1 MQYVANTEQDKIE
14 MLRAIGVKS
23 FEDLLSGIPAEL
35 RVPASGLK
43 LPAGM
48 SEMELLGDL
57 KKRGQKNAHADR
69 NACFLGAGVYDHYIP
84 AIVNPLV
91 TRGEFITAYTPYQ
104 GEASQGTLQAIYEYQ
119 TMVCLLTGMD
129 VSNASMY
136 DGATSVAEAVLMS
149 LRGSDRK
156 RVILSKLLHPETI
169 QTIRTYLTD
178 IPCEIVLVS
187 HQGGKTGLDDLKRLV
202 NTDAACLVYQNP
214 NFLGYVEEAAEL
226 TTVARAAGAMVIACV
241 NPLSLSLLT
250 PPGETGADVAV
261 GDGQPLGNSA
271 AFGGPHFGFFAVK
284 EEHMRKLPGR
294 ISGITQDKEGK
305 RAFVLTLQAREQHI
319 RREKATSNICTNH
332 MLCALKGLVFLATLG
347 PNGFKRMGELNV
359 QQSHKAFE
367 RLMKLKEVK
376 PYADA
381 AFFNEFT
388 IRIDKDPQKLKKSFA
403 AERLIGPLHL
413 ARFREEC
420 QDAFLVAVTEQRTD
434 EDIDRLVEAIRKA

>member
-1 MQYVANTEQDKIE
+1 MQYVANTESDKIE
-14 MLRAIGVKS
+14 MLRAIGVGS
-23 FEDLLSGIPAEL
+23 FEELLSGIPAEL
-35 RVPASGLK
+35 RVRGGLK
-43 LPAGM
+43 LPQGM

-119 TMVCLLTGMD
+119 TMICLLTGMD

-136 DGATSVAEAVLMS
+136 DGATSVAEAVLLA

-156 RVILSKLLHPETI
+156 RVVLSELLHPETI
-169 QTIRTYLTD
+169 ETVRTYLTD
-178 IPCEIVLVS
+178 IPSEIVLAP
-187 HQGGKTGLDDLKRLV
+187 HRGGKTGLDTLKSLV
-202 NTDAACLVYQNP
+202 NADTAAVVYQNP

-226 TTVARAAGAMVIACV
+226 TAVARGAGALVIACV
-241 NPLSLSLLT
+241 NPLSRSILT

-271 AFGGPHFGFFAVK
+271 GFGGPHFGFFAVK
-284 EEHMRKLPGR
+284 EAHMRKLPGR

-305 RAFVLTLQAREQHI
+305 RAYVLTLQAREQHI

-332 MLCALKGLVFLATLG
+332 MLCALKGLIFLATLG
-347 PNGFKRMGELNV
+347 PNGFRRMGELNV
-359 QQSHKAFE
+359 QQSRLAFD
-367 RLMKLKEVK
+367 RLTKLKEVK
-376 PYADA
+376 PVSDA

-388 IRIDKDPQKLKKSFA
+388 ITIAKDPERLSKAFA
-403 AERLIGPLHL
+403 AEHLIGPLHL
-413 ARFREEC
+413 GRFRKDW
-420 QDAFLVAVTEQRTD
+420 QNSYLVAVTEQRTD
-434 EDIDRLVEAIRKA
+434 EEIDRLVEAIRKA

>member
-1 MQYVANTEQDKIE
+1 MQYVANTEADKLE
-14 MLRAIGVKS
+14 MLRTIGVKS
-23 FEDLLSGIPAEL
+23 FEDLLSGIPSGL
-35 RVPASGLK
+35 RVAPSGLK

-57 KKRGQKNAHADR
+57 KKRGQRNQHADR

-84 AIVNPLV
+84 AIVGHLA

-119 TMVCLLTGMD
+119 TMICLLTGMD

-136 DGATSVAEAVLMS
+136 DGATSVAEAVLLA

-156 RVILSKLLHPETI
+156 KVVLSELLHPETI
-169 QTIRTYLTD
+169 QTVRTYLTD
-178 IPCEIVLVS
+178 IPCEIVLAP
-187 HQGGKTGLDDLKRLV
+187 HQGGKTGLDSLKKL
-202 NTDAACLVYQNP
+202 TDSSTACVVYQNP
-214 NFLGYVEEAAEL
+214 NFLGYVEDTADLSA
-226 TTVARAAGAMVIACV
+226 VASAAGALVIACV
-241 NPLSLSLLT
+241 NPLSLSILAS
-250 PPGETGADVAV
+250 PGETGADVAV
-261 GDGQPLGNSA
+261 GDGQPLGNPP

-284 EEHMRKLPGR
+284 EAHMRKLPGR
-294 ISGITQDKEGK
+294 ISGMTQDKEGK

-332 MLCALKGLVFLATLG
+332 MLCALKGLIFLATLG

-359 QQSHKAFE
+359 QQSHKAFD
-367 RLMKLKEVK
+367 KLTKLPGVK
-376 PYADA
+376 PLSGA

-388 IRIDKDPQKLKKSFA
+388 LTIDKDPKALAKAFE

-413 ARFREEC
+413 GRFRKDW
-420 QDAFLVAVTEQRTD
+420 QNAHLVAVTEQRTD
-434 EDIDRLVEAIRKA
+434 EEIDRLADAIRKA

>member
-1 MQYVANTEQDKIE
+1 MQYVANTESDKKE
-14 MLRAIGVKS
+14 MLRTIGVKS
-23 FEDLLSGIPAEL
+23 FEELLSGIPSDL

-43 LPAGM
+43 LPGGM

-69 NACFLGAGVYDHYIP
+69 NACFLGAGAYDHYIP
-84 AIVNPLV
+84 AIVNQLA
-91 TRGEFITAYTPYQ
+91 TRSEFITAYTPYQ

-119 TMVCLLTGMD
+119 TMICLLTAMD

-136 DGATSVAEAVLMS
+136 DGASSVAEAVLMS

-156 RVILSKLLHPETI
+156 KVILSELLHPETI
-169 QTIRTYLTD
+169 ETVRTYLTD
-178 IPCEIVLVS
+178 IPCEIVLAP
-187 HQGGKTGLDDLKRLV
+187 HTGGKTGIDSLKKLV
-202 NTDAACLVYQNP
+202 DSNTASLVYQNP
-214 NFLGYVEEAAEL
+214 NFLGYVEETADLAA
-226 TTVARAAGAMVIACV
+226 VASAAGAIVIASV

-261 GDGQPLGNSA
+261 GDGQPLGNSV

-284 EEHMRKLPGR
+284 EAHMRKLPGR

-332 MLCALKGLVFLATLG
+332 MLCALKGLIFLATLG

-359 QQSHKAFE
+359 QQSHKAFDQLT
-367 RLMKLKEVK
+367 RVPGVK
-376 PYADA
+376 PFSDA

-388 IRIDKDPQKLKKSFA
+388 VSIDKDPKALAKSFEA
-403 AERLIGPLHL
+403 ARLIGPLHL
-413 ARFREEC
+413 GRFRKDW
-420 QDAFLVAVTEQRTD
+420 QGRYLVAVTEQRTD
-434 EDIDRLVEAIRKA
+434 EEIAALAEAIRKA